1 MQTKGKHALLFI
13 TTSSSTY
20 KYTHVVQL
28 NMSCDYF
35 LELGGGSHGL
45 FSTISWTAQA
55 LALKTGLQEFAL
67 LLLSVAT
74 STA

>member
-1 MQTKGKHALLFI
+1 
-13 TTSSSTY
+13 
-20 KYTHVVQL
+20 
-28 NMSCDYF
+28 MSCDYL

-55 LALKTGLQEFAL
+55 LALKTGLQAFTL

-74 STA
+74 SMFAA

>member
-1 MQTKGKHALLFI
+1 
-13 TTSSSTY
+13 
-20 KYTHVVQL
+20 
-28 NMSCDYF
+28 MSCDYF

-55 LALKTGLQEFAL
+55 LALKTGLQAFTL

-74 STA
+74 SMFAA